1 MSGWYRTI
9 LQRNYDDTYKS
20 LNFLTC
26 PLIRGRKYK
35 NIENS
40 ISIKIWSSKKCS
52 LIISILRGYL
62 GAYGHSLSIWIKK
75 PNSSNTVKFQLLVQ
89 NRLYSERAYTMGR
102 PKNNYECLFSSAICE
117 WFFKGPFT
125 NYFDKQG
132 GWRLTKCQQNLHQLI
147 N

>member
-102 PKNNYECLFSSAICE
+102 PKNNYLCSTKHELLILSLI
-117 WFFKGPFT
+117 FKSKFLKK
-125 NYFDKQG
+125 FRD
-132 GWRLTKCQQNLHQLI
+132 L
-147 N
+147 